1 MEKYNL
7 FLSFFS
13 LFLALQKIEEYVPPP
28 GPPLSQAQKTFV
40 LLIFVFADFIIL
52 G

>member
-7 FLSFFS
+7 FLSFS
-13 LFLALQKIEEYVPPP
+13 LFLALQKIEEYVP
-28 GPPLSQAQKTFV
+28 PPLSQAQKTFV